1 MFFFTL
7 TKLNVEFLNK
17 IYCAVLYILNTFYD
31 MFMLLKVLQI
41 TQKFLIF
48 DIKFFYRNLL
58 YL

>member
-7 TKLNVEFLNK
+7 TKLNVEFLIK

-48 DIKFFYRNLL
+48 D
-58 YL
+58 